1 MKKYAFLFLFL
12 LSAFS
17 VFAQGLKT
25 FISHKAYCSNNMQ
38 PYIEFTFIVGG
49 NTVQYALNDQKKF
62 EADVEIQVDM
72 MQHNKKH
79 RALWKMKRSV

>member
-1 MKKYAFLFLFL
+1 MKKYTLLFVL
-12 LSAFS
+12 LVALT
-17 VFAQGLKT
+17 VAYAQNMKT

-49 NTVQYALNDQKKF
+49 NTVQYALNDQKKY

-72 MQHNKKH
+72 M
-79 RALWKMKRSV
+79 